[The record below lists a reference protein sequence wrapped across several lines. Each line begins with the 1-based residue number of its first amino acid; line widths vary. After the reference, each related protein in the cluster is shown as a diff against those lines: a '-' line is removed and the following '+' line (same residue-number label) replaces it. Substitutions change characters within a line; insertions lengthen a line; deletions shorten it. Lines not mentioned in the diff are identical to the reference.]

1 MGRSSKFNFPIPGRK
16 RKDATPALV
25 PPPPVG
31 GSLSKAQRILGT
43 TSDFTTGTSQI
54 PEEDHPR
61 RLLGSTSGGM
71 TISISDSSVGSIREQ
86 EPRHHEPEALSRNH
100 VLNQKASS
108 ATLLRTPHLED
119 GITAT
124 SDRSRPLTN
133 KDSSS
138 TLRSGYDRRKIQLS
152 ISQQTS
158 ASSARDMALR
168 KGYPSPAQRSP
179 LLDEVSLD
187 QLDDQFGVV
196 NKQPNEMPC
205 FDSSE
210 VPERKKKLHLSTL
223 FTKSR
228 KAGEKPPDS
237 GYVSPN
243 LSSSSA
249 DGSRRATFFPEV
261 ARRKLVKSQSRESL
275 QSRNFS
281 IRSGKSSYQTNEA
294 HTHSYDH
301 YDNSPAPSLYMDQ
314 IPESRVVGRLNTRDR
329 PKNGKDY
336 ATSMANSIS
345 EATKHAEPRLNVS
358 ERELFPRN
366 KVRSITAPNLAS
378 SNSHP
383 QNLTSSILVPSPW
396 DSTSAASIS
405 SRNTRTSKNTAGSMV
420 SQDLQEDSV
429 FLSLSSDTED
439 ESDDEFPTGL
449 SSRGKSKKDL
459 LMDAFPLP
467 RDSKLSFM
475 QQQPGGP
482 TARSHGQRKV
492 RPHEAPY
499 LAVSERSTNRQP
511 GPWPPPSQG
520 TPPPSSHQNT
530 RLPTAKSSDKSS
542 SIRSG
547 RSSQFPKAHS
557 TTSTQSLQNSSPPSS
572 PSSMTSR
579 FMAVTEQEEALLEA
593 LRQKRSRMREEIN
606 EEHESIITP
615 PQVVETHAP
624 HLSTRASVNTIR
636 QPSSKQQAILL
647 YLETPLPKLQHAD
660 QREASPDLDDFLS
673 FGSDDDSTPRQS
685 WAPSRRDKTRADSSV
700 APSQRQEAR
709 YPLTPPAARLS
720 AVGASR
726 GFKPDRPS
734 GLASTGKEKR
744 STGVRFVDEE
754 RIASQEN
761 SLVDDGEP
769 ELWLT

>member
-261 ARRKLVKSQSRESL
+261 ARPFVQGSHR
-275 QSRNFS
+275 
-281 IRSGKSSYQTNEA
+281 IR
-294 HTHSYDH
+294 
-301 YDNSPAPSLYMDQ
+301 P
-314 IPESRVVGRLNTRDR
+314 
-329 PKNGKDY
+329 
-336 ATSMANSIS
+336 
-345 EATKHAEPRLNVS
+345 TKHIPILTIIMTIRLHRLFTWIKYRNLESWVVS
-358 ERELFPRN
+358 THE
-366 KVRSITAPNLAS
+366 TAPRTAKIMPLQWLI
-378 SNSHP
+378 P
-383 QNLTSSILVPSPW
+383 FLKR
-396 DSTSAASIS
+396 
-405 SRNTRTSKNTAGSMV
+405 RNMP
-420 SQDLQEDSV
+420 SQD
-429 FLSLSSDTED
+429 
-439 ESDDEFPTGL
+439 
-449 SSRGKSKKDL
+449 
-459 LMDAFPLP
+459 
-467 RDSKLSFM
+467 
-475 QQQPGGP
+475 
-482 TARSHGQRKV
+482 
-492 RPHEAPY
+492 
-499 LAVSERSTNRQP
+499 
-511 GPWPPPSQG
+511 
-520 TPPPSSHQNT
+520 
-530 RLPTAKSSDKSS
+530 
-542 SIRSG
+542 
-547 RSSQFPKAHS
+547 
-557 TTSTQSLQNSSPPSS
+557 
-572 PSSMTSR
+572 
-579 FMAVTEQEEALLEA
+579 
-593 LRQKRSRMREEIN
+593 
-606 EEHESIITP
+606 
-615 PQVVETHAP
+615 
-624 HLSTRASVNTIR
+624 
-636 QPSSKQQAILL
+636 
-647 YLETPLPKLQHAD
+647 
-660 QREASPDLDDFLS
+660 
-673 FGSDDDSTPRQS
+673 
-685 WAPSRRDKTRADSSV
+685 
-700 APSQRQEAR
+700 
-709 YPLTPPAARLS
+709 
-720 AVGASR
+720 
-726 GFKPDRPS
+726 
-734 GLASTGKEKR
+734 
-744 STGVRFVDEE
+744 
-754 RIASQEN
+754 
-761 SLVDDGEP
+761 
-769 ELWLT
+769 